1 MNRENKPVNP
11 SELALNDDE
20 IRQFDIPEEIEK
32 EKVEDVSEVPITQ
45 DKKVEDELES
55 QDRYIFYKVGKDGR
69 KALID
74 YEIDK
79 STITALGGLENVV
92 RKRIVPLYG
101 YGEYIPAL
109 VKYDKKTGKKII
121 GVGNAIN
128 ILEPIQPI
136 QPVQQ
141 QNEYSLM
148 LNQMK
153 DLISQMLERE
163 DQKRREDEARW
174 NRIIE
179 SMKVKTPDTDNN
191 MIAIMMQQMNNQ
203 MMMMMEMMRSKKDEV
218 SPLQGLEKVL
228 EPIVNKLKFLEEE
241 INNKK
246 APDLDLLNLRPPKE
260 DNEKTLLE
268 TIKAVQ
274 EIIKPN
280 KNESDEI
287 VNLRKEL
294 AQMQEKLAQTQIE
307 TLKKEIEELKS
318 YAMNKESEIDRF
330 MELYDRVMDLSKYV
344 NPRDNDA
351 FSSLVKSLAEH
362 APELISQ
369 ISQNKNVSQEQLN
382 ALVEENNKLKEMLSK
397 YQEAIKKAVEKKKLL
412 TEGKRGRKPKVDEQ
426 SEVEQ
431 PKIEQPKKEEKPVTT
446 QKEIHK
452 KVVIPQNIVEMLD
465 RSGSDDDI
473 AKVMVEFLK
482 LNGTQI
488 FDTSTQRI
496 ILEKKADGIKEVF
509 NKIIEDNKDVLK
521 PETYEKLKKYIENT
535 YKEWYKS
542 FLQMA
547 KAGI

>member
-11 SELALNDDE
+11 SELALNDEE
-20 IRQFDIPEEIEK
+20 IKQFDIPEEIEK
-32 EKVEDVSEVPITQ
+32 KEIEGISETPITQ
-45 DKKVEDELES
+45 DRKIEDELES

-74 YEIDK
+74 YEVDR

-92 RKRIVPLYG
+92 RKRVVPLYG

-163 DQKRREDEARW
+163 DQKRKEDEARW

-191 MIAIMMQQMNNQ
+191 MIAMMMQQMNNQ
-203 MMMMMEMMRSKKDEV
+203 MMIMMEMMRSRKDDV
-218 SPLQGLEKVL
+218 NPLQGLEKVL

-246 APDLDLLNLRPPKE
+246 TPDLDLLNLRPPKE

-268 TIKAVQ
+268 TIKTVQ

-344 NPRDNDA
+344 NPKNNDA
-351 FSSLVKSLAEH
+351 FSSLVKSLADH

-369 ISQNKNVSQEQLN
+369 ISQSKNVSQEQLN
-382 ALVEENNKLKEMLSK
+382 SLIEENNKLKEMLSK
-397 YQEAIKKAVEKKKLL
+397 YQEVIKKAVEKKKLL
-412 TEGKRGRKPKVDEQ
+412 AESKRGRKPKAE
-426 SEVEQ
+426 EQ
-431 PKIEQPKKEEKPVTT
+431 PKIEQPKIEQPKEEKPVVI
-446 QKEIHK
+446 QKEQESK
-452 KVVIPQNIVEMLD
+452 KIVIPPNIIEMFD
-465 RSGSDDDI
+465 NANNDDEM
-473 AKVMVEFLK
+473 AKAVVEFLK
-482 LNGTQI
+482 SNGTQV
-488 FDTSTQRI
+488 FDTPTQRI

-509 NKIIEDNKDVLK
+509 NKIVDDNRGVLK

>member
-1 MNRENKPVNP
+1 MNRENKLNP
-11 SELALNDDE
+11 SELALNDEE
-20 IRQFDIPEEIEK
+20 IKQFDIPEEIEK
-32 EKVEDVSEVPITQ
+32 KEIEDVSETPITQ

-55 QDRYIFYKVGKDGR
+55 QDKYVFYKVGKDGR
-69 KALID
+69 KSLID
-74 YEIDK
+74 YEVDK
-79 STITALGGLENVV
+79 PTIIALGGLENVV

-101 YGEYIPAL
+101 YGEYIPAI

-121 GVGNAIN
+121 GVGSAIN
-128 ILEPIQPI
+128 ILEPIQPV

-179 SMKVKTPDTDNN
+179 SIKVKTPDAENNN
-191 MIAIMMQQMNNQ
+191 MIAMMMQQMNNQ
-203 MMMMMEMMRSKKDEV
+203 MMMMMEMMRSKKDDV
-218 SPLQGLEKVL
+218 NPLQGLERVL
-228 EPIVNKLKFLEEE
+228 EPVVNKLKFLEEE

-246 APDLDLLNLRPPKE
+246 TPDLDLLNLRPPKE

-274 EIIKPN
+274 EMIKPN

-294 AQMQEKLAQTQIE
+294 AQMQERLAQTQMDA
-307 TLKKEIEELKS
+307 LKKEIDELKN
-318 YAMNKESEIDRF
+318 YAMNRESEIDKF
-330 MELYDRVMDLSKYV
+330 IEMYERVRDLSNYV
-344 NPRDNDA
+344 NPENNDA
-351 FSSLVKSLAEH
+351 FGSLVKSLAEH

-369 ISQNKNVSQEQLN
+369 ISQNKNVPQEQVS
-382 ALVEENNKLKEMLSK
+382 ALIEENNKLKEMLSK
-397 YQEAIKKAVEKKKLL
+397 YQDAIKKAVEKKKLL
-412 TEGKRGRKPKVDEQ
+412 TEGKRGRKPKVE
-426 SEVEQ
+426 EHPKVEQ
-431 PKIEQPKKEEKPVTT
+431 PKIEQPKEEKPVII
-446 QKEIHK
+446 QKEQEPK
-452 KVVIPQNIVEMLD
+452 KIVIPPNIIEMLD
-465 RSGSDDDI
+465 KAGNDDDI

-482 LNGTQI
+482 SNGTQV

-509 NKIIEDNKDVLK
+509 NKIIEDNKGILK